1 MTSFASKVAIST
13 AITKL
18 YFVRIF
24 QIESI
29 LFCSVGTVKYS
40 KQACL
45 KLENGYEEEGYENF
59 LK

>member
-1 MTSFASKVAIST
+1 MTSFARKVAIST
-13 AITKL
+13 AMTKL
-18 YFVRIF
+18 YFLRIF

-45 KLENGYEEEGYENF
+45 TLESDY
-59 LK
+59 